1 MKYLVVTAAQQ
12 GVYTGFYI
20 DGEAG
25 NYHIDTCNISTI
37 QNIPAD
43 VVKTNFTKIN
53 NQCKLVCAADRLK
66 YKVLA
71 TVLAE
76 IRANSKQGKI
86 IAYDVFLSESFRNA
100 QVVRLTLDKLE
111 SLYTSF
117 QSFGNGTF
125 TNLTYVDNSYFR
137 LYPNVTLPVEIV
149 KTRKST
155 RVAQV
160 PVPTAQS
167 ESKPQVKQYTDNMFS
182 DKQKVELKLAADE
195 GLKDLIYNPNLTPD
209 QMRVLWMS
217 KLRGSKAEA
226 YKNPAIPVDSMK
238 WYSNNLKHN
247 LDVQDYKF
255 CLSHP
260 EFTVEQLEL
269 YKKCISL
276 DMNPVELGVLSADK
290 LEAQFNAQLEK
301 TYSKATTTLPD
312 FITMERIQQF
322 KKRR

>member
-1 MKYLVVTAAQQ
+1 MKYLVVTAIQQ
-12 GVYTGFYI
+12 GVLTGFYI
-20 DGEAG
+20 DGEPG
-25 NYHIDTCNISTI
+25 NYRIDSCNISTI

-43 VVKTNFTKIN
+43 VVKTNFTKVG
-53 NQCKLVCAADRLK
+53 NQCKLVCAVDRLK

-76 IRANSKQGKI
+76 VRANSKQGKI
-86 IAYDVFLSESFRNA
+86 IAYDVFLSESFKNA

-125 TNLTYVDNSYFR
+125 TNLTFVDNSYFR
-137 LYPNVTLPVEIV
+137 LYPNITIPTEVV
-149 KTRKST
+149 KTRRAT
-155 RVAQV
+155 RVVNPAV
-160 PVPTAQS
+160 AQS
-167 ESKPQVKQYTDNMFS
+167 DSKSQVKQYTDDMFS
-182 DKQKVELKLAADE
+182 DKQKVELKLADSE
-195 GLKDLIYNPNLTPD
+195 GLKALIYNPNLTPD

-260 EFTVEQLEL
+260 ELTVGQLEQ
-269 YKKCISL
+269 YKKCITL
-276 DMNPVELGVLSADK
+276 DMKPAEIGVLPVAK

-301 TYSKATTTLPD
+301 TYNKATTTLPD

>member
-1 MKYLVVTAAQQ
+1 MKYLVVTAVQQ

-53 NQCKLVCAADRLK
+53 GQCKLVCAADRLK

-137 LYPNVTLPVEIV
+137 LYPNIMLPVEIV

-155 RVAQV
+155 RVVQV
-160 PVPTAQS
+160 PTSIAKS
-167 ESKPQVKQYTDNMFS
+167 EQKVQVKQYTDNMFS

-226 YKNPAIPVDSMK
+226 YKNPAIPVESMK

-260 EFTVEQLEL
+260 ELTVEQLEV

-276 DMNPVELGVLSADK
+276 DMNLANIGVHSADK
-290 LEAQFNAQLEK
+290 LEKVFDRQLDTIYAK
-301 TYSKATTTLPD
+301 TVTTIPD
-312 FITMERIQQF
+312 FISEDRINQF